1 MRVSYDWLKTM
12 IDIPEDPKTLSD
24 EYIRT
29 GTEVEAIDTVGESFD
44 HVVTAQVLTKTPH
57 PDSDHMHVC
66 SVDVGDKNL
75 DPDGN
80 PAPLQIVCGAQN
92 FEAGD
97 HIVTA
102 MIGAVLPGDVK
113 IKKSKLRGVVSMGMN
128 CSARELGLGGDHSGI
143 MILPE
148 DTPCG
153 MPFAEYVGSSD
164 TVLDCEITPNRPD
177 CLSMIGMA
185 RETGAIFDRDFH
197 AELPAIKAETGRAT
211 DDELSVE
218 IADGGLCDRYVARI
232 VRNVKVGPS
241 PDWMVKRL
249 NALGVRPHNNIVD
262 ITNYVMMLTGQPLHA
277 FDLDTFAERDGHRR
291 VVVRAAQQ
299 DEKFTTLDGEERVL
313 DAGMGLITD
322 GERPVA
328 LAGVMGG
335 MDSEI
340 EDDTVDVMVESAC
353 FNAGRTSHTSRD
365 LSLIS
370 DASIRFE
377 RQVDETGC
385 VDVAN
390 VTCALIEQIAGGEVA
405 PGYVDV
411 FPAPKTID
419 SIKLRLA
426 RVHAI
431 CGADIEPDFIER
443 SLTRLGCTVERDG
456 EDFMVTP
463 PSFRPDLPREID
475 LIEEVLRLWGMGRVT
490 ATIPAAKNH
499 IGGLTRE
506 QKLTRKVGEILRACG
521 LNETTTFGFAAPG
534 DLEKIGMSTEGRGCP
549 VVLMNPLVAEQT
561 EMRRSLLPGLLQ
573 SVAYNEAH
581 GTPNVH
587 LYEVGSLFHGRE
599 NASLPKETKS
609 VAGVLSGQWSEQSWN
624 MKYRKLRF
632 FFGKGIV
639 EAHGTPNVHLYEVGS
654 LFHGRENA
662 SLPKETKSVAG
673 VLSGQWSEQSWNMK
687 YRKLRFFFG
696 KGIVEELLAQLRIEK
711 VRFRPVEGEG
721 YAFLQPGRA
730 AEVLSGG
737 TVLGWVGEIHPEARE
752 AMGIDE
758 VVVAFELDLDKL
770 IKGARNQENYREFSQ
785 YPAVEHDLAIV
796 VDNTV
801 TCEDLERRITS
812 AGGKLLEG
820 VRLFD
825 VYRDPVRI
833 GKGKKSMA
841 FALTYRSDDHTLTSE
856 EVEKAHQKIVTK
868 VCKGVNGEVRS

>member
-12 IDIPEDPKTLSD
+12 IDVPESPKELSD

-29 GTEVEAIDTVGESFD
+29 GTEVEAIDVVGESFD
-44 HVVTAQVLTKTPH
+44 HVVTAQVLEKTPH
-57 PDSDHMHVC
+57 PDSDHMYVC
-66 SVDVGDKNL
+66 KVSVGDKNV
-75 DPDGN
+75 DAEGN
-80 PAPLQIVCGAQN
+80 PEPLQIVCGAQN

-102 MIGAVLPGDVK
+102 MIGAELPGGIK
-113 IKKSKLRGVVSMGMN
+113 IKKSKLRGVASFGMN
-128 CSARELGLGGDHSGI
+128 CSARELGIGGDHAGI

-148 DTPCG
+148 DAPVG
-153 MPFAEYVGSSD
+153 MPFGEYYGSSD
-164 TVLDCEITPNRPD
+164 TVLDCETTPNRPD

-185 RETGAIFDRDFH
+185 RETGAIFDRDYH
-197 AELPAIKAETGRAT
+197 VELPVIKSETGRAT
-211 DDELSVE
+211 ADEISVE
-218 IADGGLCDRYVARI
+218 IADEGLCDRYVARI
-232 VRNVKVGPS
+232 VRNAKVGPS

-249 NALGVRPHNNIVD
+249 NSLGIRPHNNIVD

-277 FDLDTFAERDGHRR
+277 FDLSTFAEHDGRR
-291 VVVRAAQQ
+291 SVVVRAAKQ
-299 DEKFTTLDGEERVL
+299 DETFQTLDGEERVL

-340 EDDTVDVMVESAC
+340 TDASVDVLVESAC

-390 VTCALIEQIAGGEVA
+390 VTCALIEELAGGEVA

-411 FPAPKTID
+411 YPAPKTID
-419 SIKLRLA
+419 PITLRYQ
-426 RVHAI
+426 RVLDI
-431 CGADIEPDFIER
+431 CGAPIERDFVVR
-443 SLTRLGCTVERDG
+443 SLTRLGCTVEEAG
-456 EDFMVTP
+456 EDYLVTP

-475 LIEEVLRLWGMGRVT
+475 LIEEVLRLWGMGRVE

-499 IGGLTRE
+499 IGGLTHE
-506 QKLTRKVGEILRACG
+506 QQLTRKVGQILRACG

-534 DLEKIGMSTEGRGCP
+534 DLEKIHMSADGRGVP

-581 GTPNVH
+581 GTTNVH
-587 LYEVGSLFHGRE
+587 LYEIGTLFHGRE
-599 NASLPKETKS
+599 NASLPRETQS
-609 VAGVLSGQWSEQSWN
+609 VAGVLAGSWTDQTWN
-624 MKYRKLRF
+624 NTVDKLRF
-632 FFGKGIV
+632 F
-639 EAHGTPNVHLYEVGS
+639 A
-654 LFHGRENA
+654 
-662 SLPKETKSVAG
+662 
-673 VLSGQWSEQSWNMK
+673 
-687 YRKLRFFFG
+687 G
-696 KGIVEELLAQLRIEK
+696 KGIVEELLEQLRVPK
-711 VRFRPVEGEG
+711 VRFRVAEGEG
-721 YAFLQPGRA
+721 YDFLQPGRA

-752 AMGIDE
+752 AMDIDQI
-758 VVVAFELDLDKL
+758 VVAFELDLDKL
-770 IKGARNQENYREFSQ
+770 IKGAHNQENYHEFSPF
-785 YPAVEHDLAIV
+785 PAVQHDLAIV
-796 VDNTV
+796 VPDEV
-801 TCEDLERRITS
+801 TCEDLLQRITS
-812 AGGKLLEG
+812 AGGKLLES

-825 VYRDPVRI
+825 VYRDPVRVGI
-833 GKGKKSMA
+833 GKKSMA
-841 FALTYRSDDHTLTSE
+841 FSLTYRSDDHTLTSD
-856 EVEKAHQKIVTK
+856 EVERAHSKIVTK
-868 VCKGVNGEVRS
+868 VCKATGGEVRS

>member
-12 IDIPEDPKTLSD
+12 IDVPESPKELSD

-29 GTEVEAIDTVGESFD
+29 GTEVEAIDVVGESFD
-44 HVVTAQVLTKTPH
+44 HVVTAQVLEKTPH
-57 PDSDHMHVC
+57 PDSDHMYVC
-66 SVDVGDKNL
+66 KVSVGDKNV
-75 DPDGN
+75 DAEGN
-80 PAPLQIVCGAQN
+80 PEPLQIVCGAQN

-102 MIGAVLPGDVK
+102 MIGAELPGGIK
-113 IKKSKLRGVVSMGMN
+113 IKKSKLRGVASFGMN
-128 CSARELGLGGDHSGI
+128 CSARELGIGGDHAGI

-148 DTPCG
+148 DAPVG
-153 MPFAEYVGSSD
+153 MPFGEYYGSSD

-185 RETGAIFDRDFH
+185 RETGAIFDRDYH
-197 AELPAIKAETGRAT
+197 VELPAIKSETGRAT
-211 DDELSVE
+211 ADEISVE
-218 IADGGLCDRYVARI
+218 IADEGLCDRYVARI

-249 NALGVRPHNNIVD
+249 NSLGIRPHNNIVD

-277 FDLDTFAERDGHRR
+277 FDLSTFAEHDGRR
-291 VVVRAAQQ
+291 SVVVRAAKQ
-299 DEKFTTLDGEERVL
+299 DETFQTLDGEKRVL

-340 EDDTVDVMVESAC
+340 TDASVDVLVESAC

-390 VTCALIEQIAGGEVA
+390 VTCALIEELAGGEVA

-411 FPAPKTID
+411 YPAPKTID
-419 SIKLRLA
+419 SITLRYQ
-426 RVHAI
+426 RVLDI
-431 CGADIEPDFIER
+431 CGAPIERDFVVR
-443 SLTRLGCTVERDG
+443 SLTRLGCTVEEAG
-456 EDFMVTP
+456 EDYLVTP

-475 LIEEVLRLWGMGRVT
+475 LIEEILRLWGMGRVE

-499 IGGLTRE
+499 IGGLTHE
-506 QKLTRKVGEILRACG
+506 QQLTRKVGQILRACG

-534 DLEKIGMSTEGRGCP
+534 DLEKIHMSADGRGVP

-581 GTPNVH
+581 GTTNVH
-587 LYEVGSLFHGRE
+587 LYEIGTLFHGRE
-599 NASLPKETKS
+599 NASLPRETQS
-609 VAGVLSGQWSEQSWN
+609 VAGVLTGSWTDQTWN
-624 MKYRKLRF
+624 NTVDKLRF
-632 FFGKGIV
+632 F
-639 EAHGTPNVHLYEVGS
+639 A
-654 LFHGRENA
+654 
-662 SLPKETKSVAG
+662 
-673 VLSGQWSEQSWNMK
+673 
-687 YRKLRFFFG
+687 G
-696 KGIVEELLAQLRIEK
+696 KGIVEELLEQLRVPK
-711 VRFRPVEGEG
+711 VRFRVAEGEG
-721 YAFLQPGRA
+721 YDFLQPGRA

-752 AMGIDE
+752 AMDIDQI
-758 VVVAFELDLDKL
+758 VVAFELDLDKL
-770 IKGARNQENYREFSQ
+770 IKGAHNQENYHEFSPF
-785 YPAVEHDLAIV
+785 PAVQHDLAIV
-796 VDNTV
+796 VPDEV
-801 TCEDLERRITS
+801 TCEDLLQRITS
-812 AGGKLLEG
+812 AGGKLLES

-825 VYRDPVRI
+825 VYRDPIRV
-833 GKGKKSMA
+833 GVGKKSMA
-841 FALTYRSDDHTLTSE
+841 FSLTYRSDDHTLTSD
-856 EVEKAHQKIVTK
+856 EVERAHGKIVTK
-868 VCKGVNGEVRS
+868 LCKATGGEVRS

>member
-12 IDIPEDPKTLSD
+12 IDVPESPKELSD

-29 GTEVEAIDTVGESFD
+29 GTEVEAIDVVGESFD
-44 HVVTAQVLTKTPH
+44 HVVTAQVLEKTPH
-57 PDSDHMHVC
+57 PDSDHMYVC
-66 SVDVGDKNL
+66 KVSVGDKNV
-75 DPDGN
+75 DAEGN
-80 PAPLQIVCGAQN
+80 PEPLQIVCGAQN

-102 MIGAVLPGDVK
+102 MIGAVLPGGIK
-113 IKKSKLRGVVSMGMN
+113 IKKSNLRGVASFGMN
-128 CSARELGLGGDHSGI
+128 CSARELGIGGDHAGI

-148 DTPCG
+148 DAPVG
-153 MPFAEYVGSSD
+153 MPFGEYYGSSD

-185 RETGAIFDRDFH
+185 RETGAIFDRDYH
-197 AELPAIKAETGRAT
+197 VELPAIKSETGRAT
-211 DDELSVE
+211 ADEISVE
-218 IADGGLCDRYVARI
+218 IADEGLCDRYVARI

-249 NALGVRPHNNIVD
+249 NSLGIRPHNNIVD

-277 FDLDTFAERDGHRR
+277 FDLSTFAEHNGRR
-291 VVVRAAQQ
+291 SVVVRAAKQ
-299 DEKFTTLDGEERVL
+299 DETFQTLDGEERVL

-340 EDDTVDVMVESAC
+340 TDASVDVLVESAC

-390 VTCALIEQIAGGEVA
+390 VTCALIEELAGGEVA

-411 FPAPKTID
+411 YPAPKTID
-419 SIKLRLA
+419 SITLRYQ
-426 RVHAI
+426 RVLDI
-431 CGADIEPDFIER
+431 CGAPIERDFVVR
-443 SLTRLGCTVERDG
+443 SLTRLGCTVEETG
-456 EDFMVTP
+456 EDYLVTP

-475 LIEEVLRLWGMGRVT
+475 LIEEVLRLWGMGRVE

-499 IGGLTRE
+499 IGGLTHE
-506 QKLTRKVGEILRACG
+506 QQLTRKVGQILRACG

-534 DLEKIGMSTEGRGCP
+534 DLEKIHMSADGRGVP

-581 GTPNVH
+581 GTTNVH
-587 LYEVGSLFHGRE
+587 LYEIGTLFHGRE
-599 NASLPKETKS
+599 NASLPRETQS
-609 VAGVLSGQWSEQSWN
+609 VAGVLTGSWTDQTWN
-624 MKYRKLRF
+624 NTVDKLRF
-632 FFGKGIV
+632 F
-639 EAHGTPNVHLYEVGS
+639 A
-654 LFHGRENA
+654 
-662 SLPKETKSVAG
+662 
-673 VLSGQWSEQSWNMK
+673 
-687 YRKLRFFFG
+687 G
-696 KGIVEELLAQLRIEK
+696 KGIVEELLEQLRVPK
-711 VRFRPVEGEG
+711 VRFRVAEGEG
-721 YAFLQPGRA
+721 YDFLQPGRA

-752 AMGIDE
+752 AMNINQI
-758 VVVAFELDLDKL
+758 VVAFELDLDKL
-770 IKGARNQENYREFSQ
+770 IKGAHNQENYHEFSPF
-785 YPAVEHDLAIV
+785 PAVQHDLAIV
-796 VDNTV
+796 VPDEV
-801 TCEDLERRITS
+801 TCEDLLQRITS
-812 AGGKLLEG
+812 AGGKLLES

-825 VYRDPVRI
+825 VYRDPIRV
-833 GKGKKSMA
+833 GVGKKSMA
-841 FALTYRSDDHTLTSE
+841 FSLTYRSDDHTLTSD
-856 EVEKAHQKIVTK
+856 EVERAHGKIVTK
-868 VCKGVNGEVRS
+868 LCKATGGEVRS

>member
-12 IDIPEDPKTLSD
+12 IDAPESPKELSD

-29 GTEVEAIDTVGESFD
+29 GTEVEAIDVVGESFE
-44 HVVTAQVLTKTPH
+44 HVVTAQVLEKTPH
-57 PDSDHMHVC
+57 PDSDHMYVC
-66 SVDVGDKNL
+66 KVSVGDKNV
-75 DPDGN
+75 DAEGN
-80 PAPLQIVCGAQN
+80 PEPLQIVCGAQN

-102 MIGAVLPGDVK
+102 MIGAELPGGIK
-113 IKKSKLRGVVSMGMN
+113 IKKSKLRGVASFGMN
-128 CSARELGLGGDHSGI
+128 CSARELGIGGDHAGI

-148 DTPCG
+148 DAPVG
-153 MPFAEYVGSSD
+153 MPFGEYYGSSD

-185 RETGAIFDRDFH
+185 RETGAIFDRDYH
-197 AELPAIKAETGRAT
+197 VELPAIKSKTGRAT
-211 DDELSVE
+211 ADEISVE
-218 IADGGLCDRYVARI
+218 IADEGLCDRYVARI

-249 NALGVRPHNNIVD
+249 NSLGIRPHNNIVD

-277 FDLDTFAERDGHRR
+277 FDLSTFAEHDGHRS
-291 VVVRAAQQ
+291 VVVRAAKQ
-299 DEKFTTLDGEERVL
+299 DETFQTLDGEERVL

-340 EDDTVDVMVESAC
+340 TDASVDVLVESAC

-390 VTCALIEQIAGGEVA
+390 VTCALIEELAGGEVA

-411 FPAPKTID
+411 YPAPKTID
-419 SIKLRLA
+419 SITLRYQ
-426 RVHAI
+426 RVLDI
-431 CGADIEPDFIER
+431 CGAPIERDFVVR
-443 SLTRLGCTVERDG
+443 SLTRLGCTVEETG
-456 EDFMVTP
+456 EDYLVTP

-475 LIEEVLRLWGMGRVT
+475 LIEEILRLWGMGRVE

-499 IGGLTRE
+499 IGGLTHE
-506 QKLTRKVGEILRACG
+506 QQLTRKVGQILRACG

-534 DLEKIGMSTEGRGCP
+534 DLEKIHMSADGRGVP

-581 GTPNVH
+581 GTTNVH
-587 LYEVGSLFHGRE
+587 LYEIGTLFHGRE
-599 NASLPKETKS
+599 NASLPRETQS
-609 VAGVLSGQWSEQSWN
+609 VAGVLTGSWTDQTWN
-624 MKYRKLRF
+624 NTVDKLRF
-632 FFGKGIV
+632 F
-639 EAHGTPNVHLYEVGS
+639 A
-654 LFHGRENA
+654 
-662 SLPKETKSVAG
+662 
-673 VLSGQWSEQSWNMK
+673 
-687 YRKLRFFFG
+687 G
-696 KGIVEELLAQLRIEK
+696 KGIVEELLEQLRVPK
-711 VRFRPVEGEG
+711 VRFRVAEGEG
-721 YAFLQPGRA
+721 YDFLQPGRA

-752 AMGIDE
+752 AMNINQI
-758 VVVAFELDLDKL
+758 VVAFELDLDKL
-770 IKGARNQENYREFSQ
+770 IKGAHNQENYHEFSPF
-785 YPAVEHDLAIV
+785 PAVQHDLAIV
-796 VDNTV
+796 VPDEV
-801 TCEDLERRITS
+801 TCEDLLQRITS
-812 AGGKLLEG
+812 AGGKLLEN

-825 VYRDPVRI
+825 VYRDPIRV
-833 GKGKKSMA
+833 GVGKKSMA
-841 FALTYRSDDHTLTSE
+841 FSLTYRSDDHTLTSD
-856 EVEKAHQKIVTK
+856 EVERAHGKIVTK
-868 VCKGVNGEVRS
+868 LCKATGGEVRS

>member
-44 HVVTAQVLTKTPH
+44 HVVTAKVLTKTPH
-57 PDSDHMHVC
+57 PDSDHMYVC

-75 DPDGN
+75 DADGN

-197 AELPAIKAETGRAT
+197 VELPAIKAETGRAT

-218 IADGGLCDRYVARI
+218 IADEGLCDRYVARI

-277 FDLDTFAERDGHRR
+277 FDLDTFAARDGHRR

-299 DEKFTTLDGEERVL
+299 GEKFTTLDGEERVL

-390 VTCALIEQIAGGEVA
+390 VTCALIEEIAGGEVA

-431 CGADIEPDFIER
+431 CGADIESDFIER

-639 EAHGTPNVHLYEVGS
+639 E
-654 LFHGRENA
+654 
-662 SLPKETKSVAG
+662 
-673 VLSGQWSEQSWNMK
+673 
-687 YRKLRFFFG
+687 
-696 KGIVEELLAQLRIEK
+696 ELLARCASRRFASVPSRARAMPSCSRVVLPRCSRA
-711 VRFRPVEGEG
+711 VPCWAGLARFRPRRARLWALTRLSLPFELRPGQADQG
-721 YAFLQPGRA
+721 RPQPG
-730 AEVLSGG
+730 
-737 TVLGWVGEIHPEARE
+737 
-752 AMGIDE
+752 
-758 VVVAFELDLDKL
+758 EL
-770 IKGARNQENYREFSQ
+770 REFSQ

-796 VDNTV
+796 VDNAV

-825 VYRDPVRI
+825 VYRDPIRI
-833 GKGKKSMA
+833 GAGKKSMA

-868 VCKGVNGEVRS
+868 VCKGVNGEVRG

>member
-12 IDIPEDPKTLSD
+12 TDVPESPKELSD

-29 GTEVEAIDTVGESFD
+29 GTEVEAIDVVGESFD
-44 HVVTAQVLTKTPH
+44 HVVTAQVLEKTPH
-57 PDSDHMHVC
+57 PDSDHMYVC
-66 SVDVGDKNL
+66 KVSVGDKNV
-75 DPDGN
+75 DAEGN
-80 PAPLQIVCGAQN
+80 PEPLQIVCGAQN

-102 MIGAVLPGDVK
+102 MIGAELPGGIK
-113 IKKSKLRGVVSMGMN
+113 IKKSKLRGVASFGMN
-128 CSARELGLGGDHSGI
+128 CSARELGIGGDHAGI

-148 DTPCG
+148 DAPVG
-153 MPFAEYVGSSD
+153 MPFGEYYGSSD

-185 RETGAIFDRDFH
+185 RETGAIFDRDYH
-197 AELPAIKAETGRAT
+197 VELPAIKSETGRAT
-211 DDELSVE
+211 ADEISVE
-218 IADGGLCDRYVARI
+218 IADEGLCDRYVARI

-249 NALGVRPHNNIVD
+249 NSLGIRPHNNIVD

-277 FDLDTFAERDGHRR
+277 FDLSTFAEHNGRR
-291 VVVRAAQQ
+291 SVVVRAAKQ
-299 DEKFTTLDGEERVL
+299 DETFQTLDGEKRVL

-340 EDDTVDVMVESAC
+340 TDASVDVLVESAC

-390 VTCALIEQIAGGEVA
+390 VTCALIEELAGGEVA

-411 FPAPKTID
+411 YPAPKTID
-419 SIKLRLA
+419 PITLRYQ
-426 RVHAI
+426 RVLDI
-431 CGADIEPDFIER
+431 CGAPIERDFVVR
-443 SLTRLGCTVERDG
+443 SLTRLGCTVEEAG
-456 EDFMVTP
+456 EDYLVTP
-463 PSFRPDLPREID
+463 PTFRPDLPREID
-475 LIEEVLRLWGMGRVT
+475 LIEEVLRLWGMGRVE

-506 QKLTRKVGEILRACG
+506 QQLTRKVGQILRACG

-534 DLEKIGMSTEGRGCP
+534 DLEKIHMSADGRGVP

-581 GTPNVH
+581 GTANVH
-587 LYEVGSLFHGRE
+587 LYEIGTLFHGRE
-599 NASLPKETKS
+599 NASLPRETQS
-609 VAGVLSGQWSEQSWN
+609 VAGVLAGSWTDQTWN
-624 MKYRKLRF
+624 NAVDKLRF
-632 FFGKGIV
+632 F
-639 EAHGTPNVHLYEVGS
+639 A
-654 LFHGRENA
+654 
-662 SLPKETKSVAG
+662 
-673 VLSGQWSEQSWNMK
+673 
-687 YRKLRFFFG
+687 G
-696 KGIVEELLAQLRIEK
+696 KGIVEELLEQLRVPK
-711 VRFRPVEGEG
+711 VRFRVAEGEG
-721 YAFLQPGRA
+721 YGFLQPGRA

-752 AMGIDE
+752 AMDIDQI
-758 VVVAFELDLDKL
+758 VVAFELDLDKL
-770 IKGARNQENYREFSQ
+770 IKGAHNQENYHEFSPF
-785 YPAVEHDLAIV
+785 PAVQHDLAIV
-796 VDNTV
+796 VPDEV
-801 TCEDLERRITS
+801 TCEDLLQRITS
-812 AGGKLLEG
+812 AGGKLLES

-825 VYRDPVRI
+825 VYRDPIRV
-833 GKGKKSMA
+833 GVGKKSMA
-841 FALTYRSDDHTLTSE
+841 FSLTYRSDDHTLTSD
-856 EVEKAHQKIVTK
+856 EVERARGKIVTK
-868 VCKGVNGEVRS
+868 LCKATGGEVRS

>member
-12 IDIPEDPKTLSD
+12 IDVPESPKELSD

-29 GTEVEAIDTVGESFD
+29 GTEVEAIDVVGESFD
-44 HVVTAQVLTKTPH
+44 HVVTAQVLEKTPH
-57 PDSDHMHVC
+57 PDSDHMYVC
-66 SVDVGDKNL
+66 KVSVGDKNV
-75 DPDGN
+75 DAEGN
-80 PAPLQIVCGAQN
+80 PEPLQIVCGAQN
-92 FEAGD
+92 FEAED

-102 MIGAVLPGDVK
+102 MIGAELPGGIK
-113 IKKSKLRGVVSMGMN
+113 IKKSKLRGVASFGMN
-128 CSARELGLGGDHSGI
+128 CSARELGIGGDHAGI

-148 DTPCG
+148 DAPVG
-153 MPFAEYVGSSD
+153 MPFGEYYGSSD

-185 RETGAIFDRDFH
+185 RETGAIFDRDYH
-197 AELPAIKAETGRAT
+197 VELPAIKSETGRAT
-211 DDELSVE
+211 ADEISVE
-218 IADGGLCDRYVARI
+218 IADEGLCDRYVARI

-249 NALGVRPHNNIVD
+249 NSLGIRPHNNIVD

-277 FDLDTFAERDGHRR
+277 FDLSTFAEHDGRR
-291 VVVRAAQQ
+291 SVVVRAAKQ
-299 DEKFTTLDGEERVL
+299 DETFQTLDGEERVL

-340 EDDTVDVMVESAC
+340 TDASVDVLVESAC

-390 VTCALIEQIAGGEVA
+390 VTCALIEELAGGEVA

-411 FPAPKTID
+411 YPAPKTID
-419 SIKLRLA
+419 SITLRYQ
-426 RVHAI
+426 RVLDI
-431 CGADIEPDFIER
+431 CGAPIERDFVVR
-443 SLTRLGCTVERDG
+443 SLTRLGCTVEETG
-456 EDFMVTP
+456 EDYLVTP

-475 LIEEVLRLWGMGRVT
+475 LIEEVLRLWGMGRVE

-499 IGGLTRE
+499 IGGLTHE
-506 QKLTRKVGEILRACG
+506 QQLTRKVGQILRACG

-534 DLEKIGMSTEGRGCP
+534 DLEKIHMSADGRGVP

-581 GTPNVH
+581 GTTNVH
-587 LYEVGSLFHGRE
+587 LYEIGTLFHGRE
-599 NASLPKETKS
+599 NASLPRETQS
-609 VAGVLSGQWSEQSWN
+609 VAGVLAGSWTDQTWN
-624 MKYRKLRF
+624 NTVDKLRF
-632 FFGKGIV
+632 F
-639 EAHGTPNVHLYEVGS
+639 A
-654 LFHGRENA
+654 
-662 SLPKETKSVAG
+662 
-673 VLSGQWSEQSWNMK
+673 
-687 YRKLRFFFG
+687 G
-696 KGIVEELLAQLRIEK
+696 KGIVEELLEQLRVPK
-711 VRFRPVEGEG
+711 VRFRVAEGEG
-721 YAFLQPGRA
+721 YDFLQPGCA

-752 AMGIDE
+752 AMDIDQI
-758 VVVAFELDLDKL
+758 VVAFELDLDKL
-770 IKGARNQENYREFSQ
+770 IKGAHNQENYHEFSPF
-785 YPAVEHDLAIV
+785 PAVQHDLAIV
-796 VDNTV
+796 VPDEV
-801 TCEDLERRITS
+801 TCEDLLQRITS
-812 AGGKLLEG
+812 AGGKLLES

-825 VYRDPVRI
+825 VYRDPIRV
-833 GKGKKSMA
+833 GVGKKSMA
-841 FALTYRSDDHTLTSE
+841 FSLTYRSDDHTLTSD
-856 EVEKAHQKIVTK
+856 EVERAHGKIVTK
-868 VCKGVNGEVRS
+868 LCKATGGEVRS

>member
-12 IDIPEDPKTLSD
+12 IDVPESPKELSD

-29 GTEVEAIDTVGESFD
+29 GTEVEAIDVVGESFD
-44 HVVTAQVLTKTPH
+44 HVVTAQVLEKTPH
-57 PDSDHMHVC
+57 PDSDHMYVC
-66 SVDVGDKNL
+66 KVSVGDKNV
-75 DPDGN
+75 DAEGN
-80 PAPLQIVCGAQN
+80 PEPLQIVCGAQN

-102 MIGAVLPGDVK
+102 MIGAELPGGIK
-113 IKKSKLRGVVSMGMN
+113 IKKSKLRGVASFGMN
-128 CSARELGLGGDHSGI
+128 CSARELGIGGDHAGI

-148 DTPCG
+148 DAPVG
-153 MPFAEYVGSSD
+153 MPFGEYYGSSD

-185 RETGAIFDRDFH
+185 RETGAIFDRDYH
-197 AELPAIKAETGRAT
+197 VELPAIKSETGRAT
-211 DDELSVE
+211 ADEISVE
-218 IADGGLCDRYVARI
+218 IADEGLCDRYVARI

-249 NALGVRPHNNIVD
+249 SGLGIRPHNNIVD

-277 FDLDTFAERDGHRR
+277 FDLSTFAEHNGRR
-291 VVVRAAQQ
+291 SVVVRAAKQ
-299 DEKFTTLDGEERVL
+299 DETFQTLDGEKRVL

-340 EDDTVDVMVESAC
+340 TDASVDVLVESAC

-390 VTCALIEQIAGGEVA
+390 VTCALIEELAGGEVA

-411 FPAPKTID
+411 YPVPKTID
-419 SIKLRLA
+419 SITLRYQ
-426 RVHAI
+426 RVLDI
-431 CGADIEPDFIER
+431 CGAPIERDFVVR
-443 SLTRLGCTVERDG
+443 SLTRLGCTVEETG
-456 EDFMVTP
+456 EDYLVTP

-475 LIEEVLRLWGMGRVT
+475 LIEEVLRLWGMGRVE

-499 IGGLTRE
+499 IGGLTHE
-506 QKLTRKVGEILRACG
+506 QQLTRKVGQILRACG

-534 DLEKIGMSTEGRGCP
+534 DLEKIHMSADGRGVP

-581 GTPNVH
+581 GTTNVH
-587 LYEVGSLFHGRE
+587 LYEIGTLFHGRE
-599 NASLPKETKS
+599 NASLPRETQS
-609 VAGVLSGQWSEQSWN
+609 VAGVLTGSWTDQTWN
-624 MKYRKLRF
+624 NTVDKLRF
-632 FFGKGIV
+632 F
-639 EAHGTPNVHLYEVGS
+639 A
-654 LFHGRENA
+654 
-662 SLPKETKSVAG
+662 
-673 VLSGQWSEQSWNMK
+673 
-687 YRKLRFFFG
+687 G
-696 KGIVEELLAQLRIEK
+696 KGIVEELLEQLRVPK
-711 VRFRPVEGEG
+711 VRFRVAEGEG
-721 YAFLQPGRA
+721 YDFLQPGRA

-752 AMGIDE
+752 AMDIDQI
-758 VVVAFELDLDKL
+758 VVAFELDLDKL
-770 IKGARNQENYREFSQ
+770 IKGAHNQENYHEFSPF
-785 YPAVEHDLAIV
+785 PAVQHDLAIV
-796 VDNTV
+796 VPDEV
-801 TCEDLERRITS
+801 TCEDLLQRITS
-812 AGGKLLEG
+812 AGGKLLES

-825 VYRDPVRI
+825 VYRDPIRV
-833 GKGKKSMA
+833 GVGKKSMA
-841 FALTYRSDDHTLTSE
+841 FSLTYRSDDHTLTSD
-856 EVEKAHQKIVTK
+856 EVERAHGKIVTK
-868 VCKGVNGEVRS
+868 LCKATGGEVRS

>member
-12 IDIPEDPKTLSD
+12 IDVSESPKELSD

-29 GTEVEAIDTVGESFD
+29 GTEVEAIDVVGESFD
-44 HVVTAQVLTKTPH
+44 HVVTAQVLEKTPH
-57 PDSDHMHVC
+57 PDSDHMYVC
-66 SVDVGDKNL
+66 KVSVGDKNV
-75 DPDGN
+75 DAEGN
-80 PAPLQIVCGAQN
+80 PEPLQIVCGAQN

-102 MIGAVLPGDVK
+102 MIGAELPGGIK
-113 IKKSKLRGVVSMGMN
+113 IKKSKLRGVASFGMN
-128 CSARELGLGGDHSGI
+128 CSARELGIGGDHAGI

-148 DTPCG
+148 DAPVG
-153 MPFAEYVGSSD
+153 MPFGEYYGSSD

-185 RETGAIFDRDFH
+185 RETGAIFDRDYH
-197 AELPAIKAETGRAT
+197 VELPAIKSEIGRAT
-211 DDELSVE
+211 ADEISVE
-218 IADGGLCDRYVARI
+218 IADEGLCDRYVARI

-249 NALGVRPHNNIVD
+249 SGLGIRPHNNIVD

-277 FDLDTFAERDGHRR
+277 FDLSTFAEHDGRR
-291 VVVRAAQQ
+291 SVVVRAAKQ
-299 DEKFTTLDGEERVL
+299 DETFQTLDGEKRVL

-340 EDDTVDVMVESAC
+340 TDASVDVLVESAC

-390 VTCALIEQIAGGEVA
+390 VTCALIEELADGEVA

-411 FPAPKTID
+411 YPAPKTID
-419 SIKLRLA
+419 SITLRYQ
-426 RVHAI
+426 RVLDI
-431 CGADIEPDFIER
+431 CGAPIERDFVVR
-443 SLTRLGCTVERDG
+443 SLTRLGCTVEEAG
-456 EDFMVTP
+456 EDYLVTP

-475 LIEEVLRLWGMGRVT
+475 LIEEVLRLWGMGRVE

-506 QKLTRKVGEILRACG
+506 QQLTRKVGQILRACG

-534 DLEKIGMSTEGRGCP
+534 DLEKIHMSADGRGVP

-581 GTPNVH
+581 GTTNVH
-587 LYEVGSLFHGRE
+587 LYEIGTLFHGRE
-599 NASLPKETKS
+599 NASLPRETQS
-609 VAGVLSGQWSEQSWN
+609 VAGVLTGSWTDQTWN
-624 MKYRKLRF
+624 NTVDKLRF
-632 FFGKGIV
+632 F
-639 EAHGTPNVHLYEVGS
+639 A
-654 LFHGRENA
+654 
-662 SLPKETKSVAG
+662 
-673 VLSGQWSEQSWNMK
+673 
-687 YRKLRFFFG
+687 G
-696 KGIVEELLAQLRIEK
+696 KGIVEELLEQLRVPK
-711 VRFRPVEGEG
+711 VRFRVAEGEG
-721 YAFLQPGRA
+721 YDFLQPGRA

-752 AMGIDE
+752 AMDIDQI
-758 VVVAFELDLDKL
+758 VVAFELDLDKL
-770 IKGARNQENYREFSQ
+770 IKGAHNQENYHEFSPF
-785 YPAVEHDLAIV
+785 PAVQHDLAIV
-796 VDNTV
+796 VPDEV
-801 TCEDLERRITS
+801 TCEDLLQRITS
-812 AGGKLLEG
+812 AGGKLLES

-825 VYRDPVRI
+825 VYRDPIRV
-833 GKGKKSMA
+833 GVGKKSMA
-841 FALTYRSDDHTLTSE
+841 FSLTYRSDDHTLTSD
-856 EVEKAHQKIVTK
+856 EVERAHGKIVTK
-868 VCKGVNGEVRS
+868 LCKATGGEVRS